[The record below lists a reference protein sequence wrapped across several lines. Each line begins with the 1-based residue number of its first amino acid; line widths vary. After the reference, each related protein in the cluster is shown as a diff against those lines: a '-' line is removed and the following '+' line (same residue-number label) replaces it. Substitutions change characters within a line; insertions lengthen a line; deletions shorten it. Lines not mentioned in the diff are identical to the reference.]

1 MPGAQRSSRLRRFHG
16 KIPGFLGGWT
26 GGAEAGGRKEEEGE
40 MREEGLVCG
49 GPERT
54 CCLALFQGQGCSTQP
69 ARRKRKEGR
78 KEGGWHRE
86 NMFPWL
92 GKEDCWKGR
101 GALGPG
107 ENNSVSHGATP
118 GLQAHLHVLA
128 CLCSWLAQ
136 WPEAGPPPSRAAMEA
151 K

>member
-1 MPGAQRSSRLRRFHG
+1 MGALNEHAALPCSRDKDVAHSL
-16 KIPGFLGGWT
+16 PD
-26 GGAEAGGRKEEEGE
+26 GRG
-40 MREEGLVCG
+40 
-49 GPERT
+49 
-54 CCLALFQGQGCSTQP
+54 
-69 ARRKRKEGR
+69 RKEGR
-78 KEGGWHRE
+78 KGGWHRE